1 AEGVP
6 QLSAQPLQSAWTMGD
21 GLQAGS
27 SQNPPS
33 APRPLPFNPPAPET
47 WNPSRPKRQTNQLHY
62 LLKVVLKTLWKHHFA
77 WPFQAPVDAIKL
89 NLPDYYKIIKTP
101 MDMGTIKKRLE
112 NHYYWNAQECIH
124 DFNTMFTNCY
134 IYNKVSNV

>member
-1 AEGVP
+1 MCFCFFFFSLCFCSHQHYSPQHSLSLFLQFYILLCFVP
-6 QLSAQPLQSAWTMGD
+6 LALLQMVNHTFCSF
-21 GLQAGS
+21 LFFGS
-27 SQNPPS
+27 FTVEF
-33 APRPLPFNPPAPET
+33 L
-47 WNPSRPKRQTNQLHY
+47 
-62 LLKVVLKTLWKHHFA
+62 
-77 WPFQAPVDAIKL
+77 IKL
-89 NLPDYYKIIKTP
+89 SLRLFFIKDYYKIIKTP

>member
-1 AEGVP
+1 MFFLTRLFDNVGTMTCLKCEHVAIRCFWTSRESSGVRSNGLRGFHSGSPGPARSSVP

-47 WNPSRPKRQTNQLHY
+47 WNPSRPKRQTNQLHVKNR
-62 LLKVVLKTLWKHHFA
+62 L
-77 WPFQAPVDAIKL
+77 PVFTWDFL
-89 NLPDYYKIIKTP
+89 
-101 MDMGTIKKRLE
+101 
-112 NHYYWNAQECIH
+112 CIFFKF
-124 DFNTMFTNCY
+124 DSIQFD
-134 IYNKVSNV
+134 